1 MSDNKTLALAF
12 RLILFFCLL
21 FGLALA
27 ARATTITIS
36 AVSIPNIQAGAG
48 TYELR
53 IWLDRTMVDSLGVT
67 YVGGA
72 VDSPNGYKRVACA
85 LVSTTV
91 TCDTFTLASTVDA
104 QQGADAKYA
113 AKLYRNNAP
122 LLLYNKPF
130 ALPASL
136 GASVTWE
143 QIWRYNNT
151 VPNRVL
157 DNEYYT
163 KNQVNALYTGSLFAN
178 PATTTSR
185 GVGKSS
191 MNVADPV
198 FVETTDPRV
207 PTQGEN
213 DALAGAYGTPSSSN
227 KFVTDSDPR
236 IPSQGENDALVG
248 TSGTPS
254 STNKYVT
261 NADARL
267 TGMWLNVR
275 STTYG
280 ATGDGTTDDTAAIN
294 AAIAACN
301 AAGGGVIYLPRPT
314 SYYKITAATTSISA
328 PCTVRGDGSGSSPS
342 AVAWTTKVVQT
353 SRTANAFTFTGD
365 SGGVESIY
373 IFNSNSTYGGSAPAT
388 PPTAGAGIA
397 VVASSSS
404 TRVNL
409 VDVVVEGFYDDV
421 IQDGAHWSISRSHL
435 INPVRYALSVTNTVN
450 ADAGDWSVIG
460 SWFTSKTYM
469 AAAAIRIVSGAGGKI
484 SGCKFNTYDDPA
496 ISGATGFTDHISVD
510 ITSIGILL
518 ITGNSLE
525 NVSRYSIDVNNSL
538 EVNVTGNQFGH
549 YIAGSQAAINMV
561 GTADSVIDANIF
573 RGSLVSGSPAVQLA
587 NCSKCLVGPSNVNN
601 GFGAMHTEAGTYST
615 GGPTHLALTLTN
627 GWANVGGGLA
637 TAGFAL
643 HGGVVYVKATVINGS
658 PADGSVFTLPVG
670 MRPAQDTIF
679 PGTFNTVF
687 QRIRVNTD
695 GTVVPEGLASSAG
708 ALSLNFSFIP
718 AP

>member
-1 MSDNKTLALAF
+1 MSRILVTAGAAWCIFSVPSGGRSAPEVFFLFKESPIKGAKSLAKQMQQRDDTSWKMYQDSVTRAEKPSFAEEQRQNELKAHTAWKEGKDYRKPPPGLVSMNYADPAQRQAQRQARMSSADLGVFGLGNSADANPTAVALAKQNQADEYDRDASSQYESDVRGEDQYQRTGNSNLLMAQDWARNSTLLNTSASMSNNATQARIQTQPQSLLPAIVGGLFGAGSALCSATRKAWRSRTPNPLTESFPLMSDNKTLALAF

-207 PTQGEN
+207 PTPRPAALIHKCSSTTRAPSAGDAEFTYNKTTDTLSLKNSSRSTAGSDAGQSFAETINGEGVSWTAVEPNAGNNNSDRVGFRLTRSTDATRSTPNFSNETNLELTSTVTRGQN
-213 DALAGAYGTPSSSN
+213 DNDGAGKRTFFELYMQQTAYGWGQR
-227 KFVTDSDPR
+227 FL
-236 IPSQGENDALVG
+236 QGGVLGCYGWATVSLRAAP
-248 TSGTPS
+248 TS
-254 STNKYVT
+254 ST
-261 NADARL
+261 
-267 TGMWLNVR
+267 
-275 STTYG
+275 
-280 ATGDGTTDDTAAIN
+280 
-294 AAIAACN
+294 
-301 AAGGGVIYLPRPT
+301 
-314 SYYKITAATTSISA
+314 
-328 PCTVRGDGSGSSPS
+328 
-342 AVAWTTKVVQT
+342 
-353 SRTANAFTFTGD
+353 
-365 SGGVESIY
+365 
-373 IFNSNSTYGGSAPAT
+373 
-388 PPTAGAGIA
+388 
-397 VVASSSS
+397 
-404 TRVNL
+404 
-409 VDVVVEGFYDDV
+409 
-421 IQDGAHWSISRSHL
+421 
-435 INPVRYALSVTNTVN
+435 SV
-450 ADAGDWSVIG
+450 G
-460 SWFTSKTYM
+460 
-469 AAAAIRIVSGAGGKI
+469 
-484 SGCKFNTYDDPA
+484 
-496 ISGATGFTDHISVD
+496 
-510 ITSIGILL
+510 
-518 ITGNSLE
+518 
-525 NVSRYSIDVNNSL
+525 
-538 EVNVTGNQFGH
+538 
-549 YIAGSQAAINMV
+549 
-561 GTADSVIDANIF
+561 
-573 RGSLVSGSPAVQLA
+573 
-587 NCSKCLVGPSNVNN
+587 
-601 GFGAMHTEAGTYST
+601 
-615 GGPTHLALTLTN
+615 
-627 GWANVGGGLA
+627 
-637 TAGFAL
+637 
-643 HGGVVYVKATVINGS
+643 
-658 PADGSVFTLPVG
+658 
-670 MRPAQDTIF
+670 
-679 PGTFNTVF
+679 
-687 QRIRVNTD
+687 
-695 GTVVPEGLASSAG
+695 
-708 ALSLNFSFIP
+708 
-718 AP
+718 